1 MKDHSPR
8 LWHRAI
14 IHMDMNAFFAAVE
27 QRDFPE
33 LRGHPVAITNGAQG
47 TCIITS
53 SYEARA
59 HGIHT
64 GMRLREARRLC
75 PGLIQRPARPE
86 AYARTSMA
94 IMEALRDISPDMEI
108 FSVDEAFLDVT
119 RCQRL
124 HGTPLRMA
132 RMVKA
137 RVREASGGL
146 RCSVGV
152 SGDKTTAK
160 FAAKLVKP
168 DGLTVIPPWEA
179 RQRLENIPVT
189 ALCGI
194 ADGIGRF
201 LARHGAHVCGDVGR
215 LPVSVLARRFG
226 NLGRR
231 IWLMCQGR
239 DPDKIHGEA
248 PPPRSLGHGKVV
260 PPGTRDGELLL
271 TYLQHM
277 SEKVAARLRRNELEA
292 QDFFIGLRLR
302 DEWLGKRLRTAL
314 PVNDGGQIFGL
325 CRDFMAR
332 HWRGEPAFQVQVTA
346 LAPRPRHQQLNL
358 FAEGAGDR
366 ARIDAIMDEINRCYG
381 EFTIAPA
388 RLLKRST
395 MPNVIAPAWQPK
407 GPRQSIQTPARKS

>member
-1 MKDHSPR
+1 MPPAPDRCPR
-8 LWHRAI
+8 LWPRAI

-27 QRDFPE
+27 QRDEPD
-33 LRGHPVAITNGAQG
+33 LRGRPVAVTNGLQG
-47 TCIITS
+47 TCIITC

-59 HGIHT
+59 FGIHT
-64 GMRLREARRLC
+64 GMRLPAARRLC
-75 PGLIQRPARPE
+75 PALVQRPARPRV
-86 AYARTSMA
+86 YARVSAA
-94 IMEALRDISPDMEI
+94 IMTALRDRVSPDMEV

-137 RVREASGGL
+137 IVREVSGGL

-160 FAAKLVKP
+160 FAAKLEKP

-179 RQRLENIPVT
+179 RERLRDIPVT
-189 ALCGI
+189 ALCGV
-194 ADGIGRF
+194 AEGIGRY
-201 LARHGAHVCGDVGR
+201 LARHGARTCGDVAA

-239 DPDKIHGEA
+239 DPDRIHLDA
-248 PPPRSLGHGKVV
+248 PPPKSLGHGKVV
-260 PPGTRDGELLL
+260 PPATRDRASLL

-277 SEKVAARLRRNELEA
+277 SEKVAARLRRHELEA
-292 QDFFIGLRLR
+292 QVFFIGLRS
-302 DEWLGKRLRTAL
+302 ESAWLGERLRTAV
-314 PVNDGGQIFGL
+314 PTSDGSAIFAL
-325 CRDFMAR
+325 CRDFMDRAW
-332 HWRGEPAFQVQVTA
+332 HNEPVFQVQVTA
-346 LAPRPRHQQLNL
+346 LAPRPRRLQLTL
-358 FAEGAGDR
+358 FEETASPN
-366 ARIDAIMDEINRCYG
+366 DALNVVMDEINRCYG

-388 RLLKRST
+388 RLLQRST
-395 MPNVIAPAWQPK
+395 MPDVIAPAWKPA
-407 GPRQSIQTPARKS
+407 GHRQSL